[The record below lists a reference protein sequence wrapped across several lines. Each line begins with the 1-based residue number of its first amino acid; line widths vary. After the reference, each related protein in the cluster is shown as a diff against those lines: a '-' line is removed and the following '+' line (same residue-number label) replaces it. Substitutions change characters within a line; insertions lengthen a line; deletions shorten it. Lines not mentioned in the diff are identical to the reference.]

1 MLGSFKESD
10 ERKYLSEQENP
21 EEEVNVCVSITLHK
35 NFKVKVSDYRIVD
48 EWVDEDGNY
57 NVEKDFSTCNLY
69 GATYDNIAT
78 DAEIFKSAGWSED
91 DREIIL
97 DK

>member
-1 MLGSFKESD
+1 MLGSFKETD

-35 NFKVKVSDYRIVD
+35 NFKVKVKDYRIVD

-57 NVEKDFSTCNLY
+57 NVEKDFSECNLY
-69 GATYDNIAT
+69 DSTYDQ
-78 DAEIFKSAGWSED
+78 FSED
-91 DREIIL
+91 IKNLESNGWCSDETEIIL